1 MDKVVLVVDDSTT
14 VRKFVAASLNMKGFR
29 VVTAADGVEA
39 LERMP
44 AEKFDLIITD
54 LNMPD
59 MDGFEFIRTLR
70 ETPEYREIPIIV
82 LSSMTDLKNKD
93 YALELGA
100 LAFLEKPLSTEA
112 IQREV
117 FRFVNKTIQHT
128 GCV

>member
-1 MDKVVLVVDDSTT
+1 MEKVVLVVDDSAT

-29 VVTAADGVEA
+29 VVTAADGIEA

-44 AEKFDLIITD
+44 TEKFDLIITD

-59 MDGFEFIRTLR
+59 MDGYEFIRTVR
-70 ETPEYREIPIIV
+70 ESPEYRDIPIIV

-93 YALELGA
+93 LALEIGA
-100 LAFLEKPLSTEA
+100 IAFLEKPLSSEA

-117 FRFVNKTIQHT
+117 FRFVHKTVQQT
-128 GCV
+128 G

>member
-1 MDKVVLVVDDSTT
+1 MEKVILVVDDSAT

-29 VVTAADGVEA
+29 VLTAADGIEA

-44 AEKFDLIITD
+44 AEKFDLIILD

-59 MDGFEFIRTLR
+59 MDGFEFMRTFR
-70 ETPEYREIPIIV
+70 ETPEYCDIPIIV

-93 YALELGA
+93 LALEMGA
-100 LAFLEKPLSTEA
+100 VAFLEKPLSTEA

-117 FRFVNKTIQHT
+117 LRFINKTIQHT
-128 GCV
+128 G

>member
-1 MDKVVLVVDDSTT
+1 MDKVVLVVDDSST
-14 VRKFVAASLNMKGFR
+14 VRKFIAASLNMKGFR

-59 MDGFEFIRTLR
+59 MDGFEFIRSLR
-70 ETPEYREIPIIV
+70 ETPEYRDIPIIV

-100 LAFLEKPLSTEA
+100 VAFLEKPLSTEA

-117 FRFVNKTIQHT
+117 FRFVNKTIPQT
-128 GCV
+128 GRL